1 MRKTIFKNAKIVTF
15 VSVFMIIILVMLP
28 IFSIESMAA
37 NKYGT
42 FKGNAP
48 DTYSVKGNA
57 VYFYPK
63 KIYYSGKKV
72 VCYVYVVNKTGKKI
86 VGLSN
91 VKLTLRDEKKKTVA
105 EHTFKKKIDV
115 TIRKDKYKTL
125 KFVFPASS
133 VKKKKFNFGK
143 AKKMSIRSSYVFYRP

>member
-1 MRKTIFKNAKIVTF
+1 MEKKEYKRIRLVIAGVLL
-15 VSVFMIIILVMLP
+15 SVAAFFLPMLAM
-28 IFSIESMAA
+28 EGEAA

-42 FKGNAP
+42 FKGRAP
-48 DTYSVKGNA
+48 QTYAVEGNT

-72 VCYVYVVNKTGKKI
+72 VCYVYLVNMTDRKI
-86 VGLSN
+86 KGVSN
-91 VKLTLRDEKKKTVA
+91 VKLTLRDEKNKVVA
-105 EHTFKKKIDV
+105 SHRFKGMKNIMVKSQ
-115 TIRKDKYKTL
+115 KYKTV

-143 AKKMSIRSSYVFYRP
+143 ANRMSIKAVYTYHPE

>member
-1 MRKTIFKNAKIVTF
+1 MEKRENKRMRLVIVGALL
-15 VSVFMIIILVMLP
+15 SVALFFLPMLAM
-28 IFSIESMAA
+28 EGEAA

-42 FKGNAP
+42 FKGRAP
-48 DTYSVKGNA
+48 QTYEVAGDT

-72 VCYVYVVNKTGKKI
+72 VCYVYLVNMTDKKI
-86 VGLSN
+86 KGVSN
-91 VKLTLRDEKKKTVA
+91 VKLTLRDEKNKVVASHKFKAMKNVTV
-105 EHTFKKKIDV
+105 KSK
-115 TIRKDKYKTL
+115 KYKTV

-143 AKKMSIRSSYVFYRP
+143 ANRMSIKASYTYYPE